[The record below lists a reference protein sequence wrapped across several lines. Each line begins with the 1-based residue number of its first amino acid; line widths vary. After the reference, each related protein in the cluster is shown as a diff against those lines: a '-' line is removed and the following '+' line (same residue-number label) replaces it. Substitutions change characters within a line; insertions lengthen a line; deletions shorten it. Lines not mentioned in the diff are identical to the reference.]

1 MSEVAGGSR
10 EARVTGVMPLE
21 ARGVKKFF
29 TLGDG
34 RQLSILRGVDLA
46 VATGEAVAVVG
57 QSGSGKST
65 LLHILGGLDRPSAGE
80 VFLSGERVTE
90 AVEAEGKGG
99 ARGTAGR
106 DALARIRNRRV
117 GFVFQFHHLL
127 REFTALENAAMPA
140 LVAGLPP
147 AEARGRARDLLD
159 AVGLAAR
166 LDHKPWQLSGG
177 EQQRVAVAR
186 ALVNAPPLLLADE
199 PSGNLD
205 PETSEELHDLLFRI
219 RADRGL
225 ALVLVTH
232 NQELAAR
239 ANRILGLR
247 DGVLQQAGPGTAGA
261 DPDEAGHNQA
271 GRNEAG
277 REDLP
282 HEGAR
287 DEPGDAPEEAPD
299 DL

>member
-1 MSEVAGGSR
+1 MREDGGRAAVA
-10 EARVTGVMPLE
+10 PLE
-21 ARGVKKFF
+21 ARGLEKFY

-34 RQLSILRGVDLA
+34 RRLHILRGVNLT

-65 LLHILGGLDRPSAGE
+65 LLHLLGGLDRPSAGE
-80 VFLSGERVTE
+80 VFLSGERITQPGEVDPR
-90 AVEAEGKGG
+90 GG
-99 ARGTAGR
+99 AGSGAGR

-127 REFTALENAAMPA
+127 REFTAMENAAMPA

-147 AEARGRARDLLD
+147 AEALARARELLE
-159 AVGLAAR
+159 AVGLASR

-205 PETSEELHDLLFRI
+205 PETSEGLHDLLFRI
-219 RADRGL
+219 RAERGL
-225 ALVLVTH
+225 SLVLVTH
-232 NQELAAR
+232 NRELAAR

-247 DGVLQQAGPGTAGA
+247 DGVLH
-261 DPDEAGHNQA
+261 D
-271 GRNEAG
+271 AG
-277 REDLP
+277 REEANRDPARFDDTGLDGAGP
-282 HEGAR
+282 DNAGPENAGVDDADPEGSRHESKG
-287 DEPGDAPEEAPD
+287 GPD
-299 DL
+299 DV